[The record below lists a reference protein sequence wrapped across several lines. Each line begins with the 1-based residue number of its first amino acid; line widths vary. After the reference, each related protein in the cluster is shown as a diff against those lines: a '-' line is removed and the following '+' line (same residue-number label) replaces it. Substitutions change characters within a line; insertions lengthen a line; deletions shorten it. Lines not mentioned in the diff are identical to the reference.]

1 MEHYTETVSK
11 DIRELLKEQFEE
23 GYQDTEKELEKLD
36 YEPLP
41 R

>member
-1 MEHYTETVSK
+1 MGHYTGTVSK

-23 GYQDTEKELEKLD
+23 GYQDTEDELE
-36 YEPLP
+36 EV